1 MKKKTAII
9 LALTL
14 ALGAGASYY
23 YYPQLA
29 ANLPFSPRQA
39 ETTSYQ
45 TANLSRGN
53 IESVVNATGTLNPVV
68 TVSVGSELSG
78 TIVELNADFN
88 SQVKKGDVI
97 ARLDDRT
104 LRSKLLQ
111 NEADVSSA
119 QAALAQQQTNIA
131 SSQATLNLNKV
142 EYERLIPLVQRGVI
156 SRSELDKAK
165 AAYEVSIAQLKQ
177 AQAQVTASKA
187 QIQQKQALLQQTK
200 LDLNRTEIRSPLN
213 GLVIDRQVDIGQ
225 TVAASLSAPTL
236 FKIAQDLS
244 QMKIEAD
251 VDEADIGKIKEGQAV
266 RFSVDAYP
274 ERKFNG
280 SVEQV
285 RKSSTVNNNVVTYKV
300 IIKAANDDKALLP
313 GMTANVD
320 LITGLKENVLRVPN
334 AALRFKPAA
343 GEGAS
348 TERNP
353 SAGMAKRMQETFA
366 KLNLTPEQQKQVDT
380 VVADFR
386 ADMEKARAASAM
398 GPGPN
403 MREQMNSMRQKMTN
417 ALKGILTEKQFT
429 QYQEMMPAMGGGAGR
444 RAEGTEGFTRGEIWL
459 LNNGKP
465 VSKRVRVGLANDEFS
480 EVQGEGLDETSVVI
494 TRANRK
500 ATP

>member
-1 MKKKTAII
+1 MKKKTAIM

-14 ALGAGASYY
+14 ALGAGVSYY

-29 ANLPFSPRQA
+29 ANLPFKTSQA

-53 IESVVNATGTLNPVV
+53 IESLVNATGTLNPVV

-78 TIVELNADFN
+78 TIVELSADFN

-131 SSQATLNLNKV
+131 SNQATLNLNKV

-165 AAYEVSIAQLKQ
+165 AAYEVSVAQLKQ
-177 AQAQVTASKA
+177 AQAQVASSKA
-187 QIQQKQALLQQTK
+187 QITQKQAILQQTK
-200 LDLNRTEIRSPLN
+200 LDLNRTEIRSPLD
-213 GLVIDRQVDIGQ
+213 GIVIDRQVDIGQ

-251 VDEADIGKIKEGQAV
+251 VDEADIGKIKEGQGV

-300 IIKAANDDKALLP
+300 IIKAVNDDKALLP

-320 LITGLKENVLRVPN
+320 LITGLKENVLRAPN

-343 GEGAS
+343 GEGTS
-348 TERNP
+348 SERNP

-366 KLNLTPEQQKQVDT
+366 KLNLSPEQQKQVDA
-380 VVADFR
+380 VLADFR

-417 ALKGILTEKQFT
+417 ALKGILNEKQFA
-429 QYQEMMPAMGGGAGR
+429 QYQEMTAQMGGGGR
-444 RAEGTEGFTRGEIWL
+444 RPEGMEGFSRGEIWL
-459 LNNGKP
+459 LVNGKP

-480 EVQGEGLDETSVVI
+480 EVQGEGLDETTVVI

-500 ATP
+500 ASP

>member
-131 SSQATLNLNKV
+131 SNQATLNLNKV

-156 SRSELDKAK
+156 SRSVLDKAR
-165 AAYEVSIAQLKQ
+165 
-177 AQAQVTASKA
+177 
-187 QIQQKQALLQQTK
+187 LL
-200 LDLNRTEIRSPLN
+200 
-213 GLVIDRQVDIGQ
+213 
-225 TVAASLSAPTL
+225 
-236 FKIAQDLS
+236 
-244 QMKIEAD
+244 MKC
-251 VDEADIGKIKEGQAV
+251 
-266 RFSVDAYP
+266 
-274 ERKFNG
+274 
-280 SVEQV
+280 
-285 RKSSTVNNNVVTYKV
+285 
-300 IIKAANDDKALLP
+300 LL
-313 GMTANVD
+313 
-320 LITGLKENVLRVPN
+320 
-334 AALRFKPAA
+334 
-343 GEGAS
+343 
-348 TERNP
+348 RN
-353 SAGMAKRMQETFA
+353 
-366 KLNLTPEQQKQVDT
+366 
-380 VVADFR
+380 
-386 ADMEKARAASAM
+386 
-398 GPGPN
+398 
-403 MREQMNSMRQKMTN
+403 
-417 ALKGILTEKQFT
+417 
-429 QYQEMMPAMGGGAGR
+429 
-444 RAEGTEGFTRGEIWL
+444 
-459 LNNGKP
+459 
-465 VSKRVRVGLANDEFS
+465 
-480 EVQGEGLDETSVVI
+480 
-494 TRANRK
+494 
-500 ATP
+500 